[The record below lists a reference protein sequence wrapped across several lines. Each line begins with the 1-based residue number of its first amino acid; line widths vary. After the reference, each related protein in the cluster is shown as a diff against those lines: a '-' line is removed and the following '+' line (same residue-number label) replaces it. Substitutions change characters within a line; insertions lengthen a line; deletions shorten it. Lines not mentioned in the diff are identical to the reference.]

1 MEIYH
6 NWSFDN
12 RSPLHWINQTGRM
25 VACMLF
31 ACLPW
36 PVLISLDQCW
46 LILILILDPR
56 LWSVFER
63 CSGQIRSML
72 KGLDHFGTLESK
84 WIGQDIS
91 DQTLSK
97 EEPHPIIGVDS
108 RSWLVPR
115 VWCCLGAFVFSGTC
129 LPFLRQI
136 HADTISG
143 KKEIY
148 VRSTVSC
155 CNKMV
160 ARKEYFIIQ
169 QEGKKNILVLLDIWP
184 SSFYS
189 VCYYR
194 ADTQNDYKCK

>member
-1 MEIYH
+1 MHSKPVPILVICQLIGVKVEREGITRHRSQMEIYR

-12 RSPLHWINQTGRM
+12 RSPLHWINQIGRM

-46 LILILILDPR
+46 LILILILDLR
-56 LWSVFER
+56 LWSVFAR
-63 CSGQIRSML
+63 CFPVF
-72 KGLDHFGTLESK
+72 D
-84 WIGQDIS
+84 
-91 DQTLSK
+91 
-97 EEPHPIIGVDS
+97 V
-108 RSWLVPR
+108 
-115 VWCCLGAFVFSGTC
+115 VFSGTC
-129 LPFLRQI
+129 LPFLCQI

-160 ARKEYFIIQ
+160 ARKKYLVFFSIDQSQRRVIKRRQ
-169 QEGKKNILVLLDIWP
+169 QQDGKKNILVLLDIWP

>member
-46 LILILILDPR
+46 LILILILDLR
-56 LWSVFER
+56 LWSVFAR
-63 CSGQIRSML
+63 CFPVF
-72 KGLDHFGTLESK
+72 D
-84 WIGQDIS
+84 
-91 DQTLSK
+91 
-97 EEPHPIIGVDS
+97 V
-108 RSWLVPR
+108 
-115 VWCCLGAFVFSGTC
+115 VFSGTC
-129 LPFLRQI
+129 LPFLCQI